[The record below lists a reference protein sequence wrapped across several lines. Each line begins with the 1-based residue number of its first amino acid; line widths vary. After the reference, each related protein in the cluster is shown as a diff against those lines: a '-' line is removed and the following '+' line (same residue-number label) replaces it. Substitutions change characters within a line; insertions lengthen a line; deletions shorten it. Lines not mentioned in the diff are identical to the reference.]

1 MACMC
6 VHVSTRLI
14 WDGQRFQKLHCYLCK
29 KQEGACI
36 QCEDCYKAYHAM
48 CAQKHNCCVVW
59 RKVNDIVVRWWSGV
73 NRVTLF
79 GWVFSSPTVENRDCE
94 QRFLILRYFSGYTEG
109 LHVLWRAPSTRHEMG
124 RCVAEVAIRRCNGN
138 AAP

>member
-1 MACMC
+1 MCLLGSWHCLFELVAVVCTFTCGCGCGFVCAC

-73 NRVTLF
+73 NRMALL
-79 GWVFSSPTVENRDCE
+79 GWVSSSPTHGE
-94 QRFLILRYFSGYTEG
+94 S
-109 LHVLWRAPSTRHEMG
+109 
-124 RCVAEVAIRRCNGN
+124 
-138 AAP
+138 